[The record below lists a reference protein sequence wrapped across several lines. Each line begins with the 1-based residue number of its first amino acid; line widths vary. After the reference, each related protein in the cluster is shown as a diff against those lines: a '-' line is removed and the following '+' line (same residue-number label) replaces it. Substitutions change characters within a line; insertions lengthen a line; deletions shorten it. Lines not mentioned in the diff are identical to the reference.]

1 VEILS
6 HQPKHSQTDVVSK
19 EKASADFKST
29 EVLPKEVLSTETAL
43 ENAKESA
50 RESAKRDGVKFEGQ
64 ADMPDLGSYTDY
76 RLFLSD
82 FYEHRKFQTRADRRP
97 YSYAMFSAAADIRSP
112 NYLKLVI
119 EGKRNLSEA
128 MAKKFAKAMN
138 LSKFQTDEFCSLVRF
153 TQTENP
159 LERNQKLKELS
170 DLRVG
175 KKLKTGEINQDTWE
189 KIPSWVAWV
198 LHSLADQKDVSAD
211 FESLYSQLRRKAKP
225 EVVKKALMNLMASGE
240 LAVNKEGQLE
250 KGRSLMSGSENVPVD
265 LVRKIQSELI
275 YLGLES
281 LAQDPPQ
288 DREFGA
294 MTVALTEAEFEDLK
308 FELRQFRKRW
318 TKDVMVNRQSSKG
331 DRVFQ
336 LNIQL
341 FPVSEGKK

>member
-1 VEILS
+1 MELLS
-6 HQPKHSQTDVVSK
+6 LTQKNSPV
-19 EKASADFKST
+19 
-29 EVLPKEVLSTETAL
+29 
-43 ENAKESA
+43 
-50 RESAKRDGVKFEGQ
+50 
-64 ADMPDLGSYTDY
+64 LGSYTDY
-76 RLFLSD
+76 RLFLQD
-82 FYEHRKFQTRADRRP
+82 FYEYRRDQTKHLRRP

-119 EGKRNLSEA
+119 EGKRNLSQV
-128 MAKKFAKAMN
+128 MARKFAKAMN
-138 LSKFQTDEFCSLVRF
+138 LSKNEMDEFWALVDF

-159 LERNQKLKELS
+159 LERNQKLKILS

-175 KKLKTGEINQDTWE
+175 RKLKTGEINQDTWE
-189 KIPSWVAWV
+189 KVPSWVAWV
-198 LHSLADQKDVSAD
+198 LHALTDQKNVSAN

-225 EVVKKALMNLMASGE
+225 DVVKKSLDKLMESGE
-240 LAVNKEGQLE
+240 LTASTEGHLE
-250 KGRSLMSGSENVPVD
+250 KGRQLMSGSENVHVD

-281 LAQDPPQ
+281 LAQDSPQ

-294 MTVALTEAEFEDLK
+294 MTVALTEEEFEQLK

-318 TKDVMVNRQSSKG
+318 MKDVMVKRQEAKG

-341 FPVSEGKK
+341 FPLSEGEKASHPLRADTRL

>member
-6 HQPKHSQTDVVSK
+6 HQTP
-19 EKASADFKST
+19 SAIEIKRSVA
-29 EVLPKEVLSTETAL
+29 EPSLPVI
-43 ENAKESA
+43 
-50 RESAKRDGVKFEGQ
+50 
-64 ADMPDLGSYTDY
+64 GSYTDY
-76 RLFLSD
+76 RLFLKD
-82 FYEHRKFQTRADRRP
+82 FYEFRKFQTRKDRRP

-128 MAKKFAKAMN
+128 MGKKFAKAMN
-138 LSKFQTDEFCSLVRF
+138 LSKAETDEFLALVRF

-189 KIPSWVAWV
+189 KVPSWVAWV
-198 LHSLADQKDVSAD
+198 LHALTDQKDVSAD
-211 FESLYSQLRRKAKP
+211 FESLYGHLRRKAKP
-225 EVVKKALMNLMASGE
+225 DVVRKSLERLMESGE
-240 LAVNKEGQLE
+240 LARGEDGSLQ
-250 KGRSLMSGSENVPVD
+250 KGRLLMSGSENVPVD

-294 MTVALTEAEFEDLK
+294 MTVALTEEEFENLK

-318 TKDVMVNRQSSKG
+318 TKDIMVKRQESKG

-341 FPVSEGKK
+341 FPVSEK

>member
-1 VEILS
+1 MELLS
-6 HQPKHSQTDVVSK
+6 PTPIPASTP
-19 EKASADFKST
+19 EKT
-29 EVLPKEVLSTETAL
+29 
-43 ENAKESA
+43 
-50 RESAKRDGVKFEGQ
+50 
-64 ADMPDLGSYTDY
+64 MPVLGSYTDY
-76 RLFLSD
+76 RLFLQD
-82 FYEHRKFQTRADRRP
+82 FFDYRRDQTKNNRRP

-119 EGKRNLSEA
+119 EGKRNLSDA
-128 MAKKFAKAMN
+128 MARKFAKAMGLTKN
-138 LSKFQTDEFCSLVRF
+138 ETDEFVALVRF

-159 LERNQKLKELS
+159 LERNQKLKTLS
-170 DLRVG
+170 DLRVSQ
-175 KKLKTGEINQDTWE
+175 KLKRGEINQDTWE
-189 KIPSWVAWV
+189 KVPSWVAWV
-198 LHSLADQKDVSAD
+198 LHALTDQKNVSAN

-225 EVVKKALMNLMASGE
+225 EVVKRCLDKLMESGE
-240 LAVNKEGQLE
+240 LSVTEDGRLE
-250 KGRSLMSGSENVPVD
+250 KGRLLMSGSENVPVD

-294 MTVALTEAEFEDLK
+294 MTVALTEEEFEQLK

-318 TKDVMVNRQSSKG
+318 TKDIMVKRQQSKG

-341 FPVSEGKK
+341 FPVSEGEEITS

>member
-1 VEILS
+1 MEILS
-6 HQPKHSQTDVVSK
+6 HQTP
-19 EKASADFKST
+19 SAIEIKRSVA
-29 EVLPKEVLSTETAL
+29 EPSLPVI
-43 ENAKESA
+43 
-50 RESAKRDGVKFEGQ
+50 
-64 ADMPDLGSYTDY
+64 GSYTDY
-76 RLFLSD
+76 RLFLKD
-82 FYEHRKFQTRADRRP
+82 FYEFRKFQTRKDRRP

-128 MAKKFAKAMN
+128 MGKKFAKAMN
-138 LSKFQTDEFCSLVRF
+138 LSKAETDEFLALVRF

-189 KIPSWVAWV
+189 KVPSWVAWV
-198 LHSLADQKDVSAD
+198 LHALTDQKDVSAD
-211 FESLYSQLRRKAKP
+211 FESLYGHLRRKAKP
-225 EVVKKALMNLMASGE
+225 DVVRKSLERLMESGE
-240 LAVNKEGQLE
+240 LARGEDGSLQ
-250 KGRSLMSGSENVPVD
+250 KGRLLMSGSENVPVD

-294 MTVALTEAEFEDLK
+294 MTVALTEEEFENLK

-318 TKDVMVNRQSSKG
+318 TKDIMVKRQESKG

-341 FPVSEGKK
+341 FPVSEK

>member
-1 VEILS
+1 MELLS
-6 HQPKHSQTDVVSK
+6 RSGF
-19 EKASADFKST
+19 EKSEKS
-29 EVLPKEVLSTETAL
+29 
-43 ENAKESA
+43 
-50 RESAKRDGVKFEGQ
+50 
-64 ADMPDLGSYTDY
+64 MPVLGSYTDY
-76 RLFLSD
+76 RLFLQD
-82 FYEHRKFQTRADRRP
+82 FFDYRRDQTKRDRRP

-119 EGKRNLSEA
+119 EGKRNLSED
-128 MAKKFAKAMN
+128 MAKKFAKAMG
-138 LSKFQTDEFCSLVRF
+138 LSKSETEEFVSLVRF

-159 LERNQKLKELS
+159 LERNQRLKELS

-175 KKLKTGEINQDTWE
+175 QKLKKGEINQDTWE

-198 LHSLADQKDVSAD
+198 LHALTDQKNVSAD

-225 EVVKKALMNLMASGE
+225 DVVKRCLDKLMASGE
-240 LAVNKEGQLE
+240 LSATEDGKLE
-250 KGRSLMSGSENVPVD
+250 KGRLLMSGSENVPVD

-294 MTVALTEAEFEDLK
+294 MTVALTEEEFEQLK

-318 TKDVMVNRQSSKG
+318 TKDILVKRQESKG

-341 FPVSEGKK
+341 FPVSEGEKTPLEG

>member
-1 VEILS
+1 MKKI
-6 HQPKHSQTDVVSK
+6 KFW
-19 EKASADFKST
+19 DFKDR
-29 EVLPKEVLSTETAL
+29 L
-43 ENAKESA
+43 
-50 RESAKRDGVKFEGQ
+50 DG
-64 ADMPDLGSYTDY
+64 Y
-76 RLFLSD
+76 
-82 FYEHRKFQTRADRRP
+82 FYEFRKFQTRKDRRP

-128 MAKKFAKAMN
+128 MGKKFAKAMN
-138 LSKFQTDEFCSLVRF
+138 LSKAETDEFLALVRF

-189 KIPSWVAWV
+189 KVPSWVAWV
-198 LHSLADQKDVSAD
+198 LHALTDQKDVSAD
-211 FESLYSQLRRKAKP
+211 FESLYGHLRRKAKP
-225 EVVKKALMNLMASGE
+225 DVVRKSLERLMESGE
-240 LAVNKEGQLE
+240 LARGEDGSLQ
-250 KGRSLMSGSENVPVD
+250 KGRLLMSGSENVPVD

-294 MTVALTEAEFEDLK
+294 MTVALTEEEFENLK

-318 TKDVMVNRQSSKG
+318 TKDIMVKRQESKG

-341 FPVSEGKK
+341 FPVSEK

>member
-1 VEILS
+1 MEILS
-6 HQPKHSQTDVVSK
+6 QN
-19 EKASADFKST
+19 
-29 EVLPKEVLSTETAL
+29 TAL
-43 ENAKESA
+43 KTELVNS
-50 RESAKRDGVKFEGQ
+50 
-64 ADMPDLGSYTDY
+64 MPVLGSYTDY
-76 RLFLSD
+76 RLFLQD
-82 FYEHRKFQTRADRRP
+82 FFEYKKYLSRNDRRP

-119 EGKRNLSEA
+119 EGKRNLSVE
-128 MAKKFAKAMN
+128 MSKKFAKAMN
-138 LSKFQTDEFCSLVRF
+138 LSKNETEEFVALVNF

-175 KKLKTGEINQDTWE
+175 KKLKSGEINQDTWE

-198 LHSLADQKDVSAD
+198 LHALTDQKDVAAN
-211 FESLYSQLRRKAKP
+211 FEALYGQLRRKAKP
-225 EVVKKALMNLMASGE
+225 DVVKRCLDKLMNSGE
-240 LAVNKEGQLE
+240 LAASEEGLLQ
-250 KGRSLMSGSENVPVD
+250 KGRLLMAGSETVPVD

-294 MTVALTEAEFEDLK
+294 MTVALTEEEFEALK
-308 FELRQFRKRW
+308 FELRQLRKRW
-318 TKDVMVNRQSSKG
+318 MKDISVKRQQTKG

-341 FPVSEGKK
+341 FPVSEGKKSTS

>member
-1 VEILS
+1 MELLS
-6 HQPKHSQTDVVSK
+6 QQPLNQSQNQTRI
-19 EKASADFKST
+19 EKP
-29 EVLPKEVLSTETAL
+29 LPV
-43 ENAKESA
+43 
-50 RESAKRDGVKFEGQ
+50 
-64 ADMPDLGSYTDY
+64 LGSYTDY
-76 RLFLSD
+76 RLFLKD
-82 FYEHRKFQTRADRRP
+82 YFEHRRDQTRNDRRP

-119 EGKRNLSEA
+119 EGKRNLSDA
-128 MAKKFAKAMN
+128 MAKKFAKAIGLTKN
-138 LSKFQTDEFCSLVRF
+138 ETDEFVALVRF

-175 KKLKTGEINQDTWE
+175 QKLKKGEINQDTWD
-189 KIPSWVAWV
+189 KVPSWVAWV
-198 LHSLADQKDVSAD
+198 LHALTDQKNVSAD
-211 FESLYSQLRRKAKP
+211 FESLYSHLRRKAKP
-225 EVVKKALMNLMASGE
+225 EVVKRSLDKLMESGE
-240 LAVNKEGQLE
+240 LSVSPEGHLQ
-250 KGRSLMSGSENVPVD
+250 KGRLLMSGSENVPVD

-294 MTVALTEAEFEDLK
+294 MTVALTETEFEQLK

-318 TKDVMVNRQSSKG
+318 MKDIMVKREQSKG

-341 FPVSEGKK
+341 FPVSEGEESSSPLEG